1 MIITDEDAFICDM
14 AETYGIFDFWSMPAG
29 LIATLAC
36 GLRDDSRIMTK
47 MNEMK
52 MPLEEYLLAAIFDAV
67 NWLCWINTK
76 DAQRGGSPPDRIL
89 STLLEKP
96 KEQEQSDFMVFGSV
110 EEFERVR
117 SEILGENNG

>member
-36 GLRDDSRIMTK
+36 GLRDDSRIKTK

-76 DAQRGGSPPDRIL
+76 DAQRGSSPPDRIL

-96 KEQEQSDFMVFGSV
+96 KENEQSSFMVFNSS
-110 EEFERVR
+110 EEFEQER
-117 SEILGENNG
+117 SRMLGENNG